1 VITLTRA
8 EGSLAEGQAPL
19 KVAWVKEGRLLSQ
32 GEALD
37 ARLGGLL
44 RRALEG
50 ASLKE
55 GESLLVAWPEGQVLL
70 FGLGEDARSSGG
82 RLAQALLKLR
92 FPEALVEPLPE
103 AYALAEGLL
112 LGAYRFDRHRSEKE
126 EKALTLRILGAE
138 EVLERARKVAEGVY
152 LARDLVNEPPN
163 LLTPEALAERAL
175 ELGALGVEVEV
186 LDEEAIASLG
196 MGAFLAVAQGS
207 ENPPRFIRLCYAPPG
222 ARARLDLVGKG
233 LTFDSGGYS
242 LKPTESMTTMKGDMA
257 GAAAVLGAMKSAALL
272 GLPVEIRGYI
282 AACEN
287 MISGRAYR
295 VGDVLKTLSGKT
307 VEVMNTDAEGRLTL
321 ADALFYAEREGAER
335 ILELSTLTGAAVVA
349 LGEEVAALFATE
361 PAWGSLVQEA
371 AHRAGEKVWPMP
383 LEKAYREKLKS
394 PVADLKNV
402 GDRNGGAIT
411 LRVLLDPNPWD
422 VKKEG
427 VLWTPTGSTPSTILT
442 QKPSSWLSTSG
453 WTTSSRPFR
462 PKASSSPKSKSTR
475 RLLWPSY

>member
-1 VITLTRA
+1 MITLTRA

-55 GESLLVAWPEGQVLL
+55 GESLLVAAPEGQVLL

-82 RLAQALLKLR
+82 RLAQALLRLR

-207 ENPPRFIRLCYAPPG
+207 ANPPRFIRLRYAPPG

-411 LRVLLDPNPWD
+411 AALFLSEFVRVPLAHLDIAGPAFA
-422 VKKEG
+422 KKGHALGPEG
-427 VLWTPTGSTPSTILT
+427 GTGFGVRTILELA
-442 QKPSSWLSTSG
+442 QAL
-453 WTTSSRPFR
+453 
-462 PKASSSPKSKSTR
+462 
-475 RLLWPSY
+475 

>member
-1 VITLTRA
+1 
-8 EGSLAEGQAPL
+8 
-19 KVAWVKEGRLLSQ
+19 VKEGRLLSQ

-55 GESLLVAWPEGQVLL
+55 GESLLVAAPEGQVLL

-82 RLAQALLKLR
+82 RLAQALLRLR

-207 ENPPRFIRLCYAPPG
+207 ENPPRFIRLRYAPPG

-321 ADALFYAEREGAER
+321 ADALCYAEREGAER

-411 LRVLLDPNPWD
+411 AALFLSEFVRVPLAHLDIAGPAFA
-422 VKKEG
+422 KKGHALGPEG
-427 VLWTPTGSTPSTILT
+427 GTGFGVRTILEVA
-442 QKPSSWLSTSG
+442 QAL
-453 WTTSSRPFR
+453 
-462 PKASSSPKSKSTR
+462 
-475 RLLWPSY
+475 

>member
-19 KVAWVKEGRLLSQ
+19 KVAWAKEGRLLSQ

-55 GESLLVAWPEGQVLL
+55 GESLLVAAPEGQVLL

-82 RLAQALLKLR
+82 RLAQALLRLR

-126 EKALTLRILGAE
+126 EKALTLRLPGAD

-163 LLTPEALAERAL
+163 LLTPLALAERAL

-207 ENPPRFIRLCYAPPG
+207 ENPPRFIRLRYAPPRG
-222 ARARLDLVGKG
+222 QGPAGP
-233 LTFDSGGYS
+233 GG
-242 LKPTESMTTMKGDMA
+242 
-257 GAAAVLGAMKSAALL
+257 
-272 GLPVEIRGYI
+272 
-282 AACEN
+282 
-287 MISGRAYR
+287 
-295 VGDVLKTLSGKT
+295 
-307 VEVMNTDAEGRLTL
+307 EGPHL
-321 ADALFYAEREGAER
+321 
-335 ILELSTLTGAAVVA
+335 
-349 LGEEVAALFATE
+349 
-361 PAWGSLVQEA
+361 
-371 AHRAGEKVWPMP
+371 
-383 LEKAYREKLKS
+383 
-394 PVADLKNV
+394 
-402 GDRNGGAIT
+402 
-411 LRVLLDPNPWD
+411 
-422 VKKEG
+422 
-427 VLWTPTGSTPSTILT
+427 
-442 QKPSSWLSTSG
+442 
-453 WTTSSRPFR
+453 
-462 PKASSSPKSKSTR
+462 
-475 RLLWPSY
+475 

>member
-55 GESLLVAWPEGQVLL
+55 GESLLVAAPEGQVLL

-82 RLAQALLKLR
+82 RLAQALLRLR

-126 EKALTLRILGAE
+126 EKALTLRLPGAE

-186 LDEEAIASLG
+186 LDEEAIAALG

-207 ENPPRFIRLCYAPPG
+207 ANPPRFIRLRYAPPG

-272 GLPVEIRGYI
+272 GLHVEIRGYI

-321 ADALFYAEREGAER
+321 ADALCYAEREGAER

-411 LRVLLDPNPWD
+411 AALFLSEFVRVPLAHLDIAGPAFA
-422 VKKEG
+422 KKGHALGPEG
-427 VLWTPTGSTPSTILT
+427 GTGF
-442 QKPSSWLSTSG
+442 G
-453 WTTSSRPFR
+453 VRTTLEV
-462 PKASSSPKSKSTR
+462 AQA
-475 RLLWPSY
+475 L